1 MGDSATPCAE
11 TNSGMSLQ
19 IDTRQEGD
27 VTVIACAGPIQ
38 IGETANRFRDVLRD
52 TLRSGAKKILLDLG
66 GVKYVDST
74 GIGELVGLFT
84 NASEIGAGVRLANIP
99 RKVRDVLE
107 VTRLITVFEVYDTV
121 ETGLDGF

>member
-1 MGDSATPCAE
+1 
-11 TNSGMSLQ
+11 MSLQ
-19 IDTRQEGD
+19 ITTRLEGD

-38 IGETANRFRDVLRD
+38 IGETANRFRDVLRE
-52 TLRSGAKKILLDLG
+52 TLRSGSKKILRDLG

-99 RKVRDVLE
+99 QKVRDVLE
-107 VTRLITVFEVYDTV
+107 VTRLITVFAVYDTLAD
-121 ETGLDGF
+121 GLKDF